1 MLRKEPLIKH
11 YRLLIWTCLHCHKYN
26 ITATN
31 EEEDVEDNNEWQ
43 YVSPPGVTKVRA
55 MDTHAFILFFH
66 NIEIIYCFCHTR
78 LAFLRHDINP
88 EYRIKLS
95 YTIFIFCTIILNQIK
110 IVPNMHLNYQLQHTK
125 GFQFKSNPDQWYF
138 NDSLVLYSI

>member
-1 MLRKEPLIKH
+1 MKEGGMLRKEPLIKH

-55 MDTHAFILFFH
+55 MDTQAFIFFLYI
-66 NIEIIYCFCHTR
+66 IEVIYCFWHTR
-78 LAFLRHDINP
+78 LAFLRHDIIP
-88 EYRIKLS
+88 EYNITVN
-95 YTIFIFCTIILNQIK
+95 YIIFIFCTIILNQIK
-110 IVPNMHLNYQLQHTK
+110 IVPNMQLNDKLKNQK
-125 GFQFKSNPDQWYF
+125 DF
-138 NDSLVLYSI
+138 

>member
-55 MDTHAFILFFH
+55 MDTQAFIFFLYI
-66 NIEIIYCFCHTR
+66 IEVIYCFWHTR
-78 LAFLRHDINP
+78 PANLFYLKIQTHTAFAFLRHDIIP
-88 EYRIKLS
+88 EYNITVN
-95 YTIFIFCTIILNQIK
+95 YIIFIFCTIILNQIK
-110 IVPNMHLNYQLQHTK
+110 IVPNMQLNDQLQNK
-125 GFQFKSNPDQWYF
+125 KDF
-138 NDSLVLYSI
+138 